1 MAYFGYIVLSIVILL
16 AMVLIHELG
25 HYVAAKL
32 LGFTVE
38 EFSVGFGPKL
48 LSKRR
53 KNGELFSLRMFPLGG
68 FCAFL
73 GETDD
78 ETSDSAPKP
87 KRRKRRGSTEDKSDC
102 AQPTA
107 NADAENNA
115 QADNGAVMDNCAAD
129 NAPTVTAQS
138 EKPENDDLLSYV
150 MRAKIDEERAE
161 QKQAEP
167 AVVRLDKHGNP
178 AKTFYQQKPWKRIIV
193 LLDGVTF
200 NFLSAIIFAFV
211 YIWAVGYTVP
221 VVESR
226 ETTPDG
232 GYYCEYLQD
241 DDVILAINGKKISV
255 LRSYSELIDE
265 IKEGE
270 TATFTV
276 SRGGETLSVE
286 VLKRLI
292 PTENEETGE
301 IEQIARFGFRS
312 RATYTGNNAAN
323 AFTYCVPF
331 AGKIAWLILGLF
343 WQLITGKAALTSISG
358 PVGSINQ
365 MAQVSMLNWRNTLFL
380 LPMLA
385 SNLAVFNIL
394 PFPALDGAQ
403 IIFTIVEWIR
413 RKPLNRKVMGMINF
427 IGMVVLLLFVVIVD
441 ILSFAL

>member
-48 LSKRR
+48 LSRRR

-78 ETSDSAPKP
+78 ETTDDTSKP
-87 KRRKRRGSTEDKSDC
+87 KRRKRRGATED
-102 AQPTA
+102 
-107 NADAENNA
+107 NADSTTPPVN
-115 QADNGAVMDNCAAD
+115 ADNGASAD
-129 NAPTVTAQS
+129 NNLSVSAES
-138 EKPENDDLLSYV
+138 EKSDSDDLLSYV
-150 MRAKIDEERAE
+150 MRAEIDE
-161 QKQAEP
+161 QKAANAKSEP
-167 AVVRLDKHGNP
+167 AVVRLDKNGNP
-178 AKTFYQQKPWKRIIV
+178 AKTFYQQKPWKRIVV
-193 LLDGVTF
+193 LLGGVTF
-200 NFLSAIIFAFV
+200 NFLSAIVFAFV

-226 ETTPDG
+226 ETMPTG
-232 GYYCEYLQD
+232 GYYCEYLQEGD
-241 DDVILAINGKKISV
+241 TILAVDGKKISV
-255 LRSYSELIDE
+255 MRSYAELVEDV
-265 IKEGE
+265 KEGE
-270 TATFTV
+270 TVTLTV
-276 SRGGETLSVE
+276 SRNGEIIFADVT
-286 VLKRLI
+286 KRLI
-292 PTENEETGE
+292 PTENEDTGE

-323 AFTYCVPF
+323 AFKYCVPF

-403 IIFTIVEWIR
+403 IIFTVVEWIR
-413 RKPLNRKVMGMINF
+413 GKPLNRKVTGMINF

>member
-1 MAYFGYIVLSIVILL
+1 
-16 AMVLIHELG
+16 MVLIHELG
-25 HYVAAKL
+25 HYVAAKI

-78 ETSDSAPKP
+78 VEETPAKP
-87 KRRKRRGSTEDKSDC
+87 KKRKPRGKMPDAD
-102 AQPTA
+102 TA
-107 NADAENNA
+107 VSPDGNADAKEA
-115 QADNGAVMDNCAAD
+115 SVSDNSTISDAIDSSASDGAKSESAKLDNSAAD
-129 NAPTVTAQS
+129 
-138 EKPENDDLLSYV
+138 DDLLSYV
-150 MRAKIDEERAE
+150 MRAEIDEKKAE
-161 QKQAEP
+161 NSKKTHDEP
-167 AVVRLDKHGNP
+167 TVVRLDKNGNP

-193 LLDGVTF
+193 LLGGVTF

-226 ETTPDG
+226 ETMPSG

-241 DDVILAINGKKISV
+241 GDTILEVNGKKISV
-255 LRSYSELIDE
+255 MHSYSDLVEDIS
-265 IKEGE
+265 EGE
-270 TATFTV
+270 TVMFTV
-276 SRGGETLSVE
+276 SRGGEILKVE
-286 VLKRLI
+286 VVKRLI

-301 IEQIARFGFRS
+301 IEQVARFGFRS
-312 RATYTGNNAAN
+312 RATYTGNTAAN
-323 AFTYCVPF
+323 AFKYCVPF

-403 IIFTIVEWIR
+403 IIFTIAEWIR
-413 RKPLNRKVMGMINF
+413 GKPLNRKVTGMINF